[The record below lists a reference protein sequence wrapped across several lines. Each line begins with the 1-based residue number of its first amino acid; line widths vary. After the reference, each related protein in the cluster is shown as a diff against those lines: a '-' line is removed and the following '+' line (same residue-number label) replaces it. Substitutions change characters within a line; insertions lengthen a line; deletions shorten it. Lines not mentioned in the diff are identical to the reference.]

1 MGIING
7 QASFTMAFRRFLSTV
22 LVIAGGCAIAF
33 LLSRQN
39 ELLRESRDGMQ
50 GGGDSGLFEENII
63 VSEFTSSCAS
73 GHSQLSSSSSLLD
86 TISSHSQHHTDVCR
100 NLGAGRTASSIW
112 RAHFHDILEASILH
126 IDEDRIH
133 QNWTKQLLELVTPEF
148 MARALR
154 TSPGYKDIERIM
166 RIIDKRLHNS
176 SAPPLHVGVFGGSV
190 TEGRV
195 LVLICFIVV

>member
-1 MGIING
+1 M
-7 QASFTMAFRRFLSTV
+7 TYRRFFSTV

-39 ELLRESRDGMQ
+39 ELLRESRDGLQ
-50 GGGDSGLFEENII
+50 GGSDSGPFEENII
-63 VSEFTSSCAS
+63 VSEFTSSCSS
-73 GHSQLSSSSSLLD
+73 GHSQLSSSSSQLEQK
-86 TISSHSQHHTDVCR
+86 SSLRQHQTDVCR
-100 NLGAGRTASSIW
+100 NLGAGQTASSMW

-126 IDEDRIH
+126 IDKGRVH
-133 QNWTKQLLELVTPEF
+133 QNWTKQLLELVTPEL

-154 TSPGYKDIERIM
+154 TSPSYKDIERIM
-166 RIIDKRLHNS
+166 RIIDEKMNNS

-195 LVLICFIVV
+195 

>member
-1 MGIING
+1 MGM
-7 QASFTMAFRRFLSTV
+7 TYRRFLSTV
-22 LVIAGGCAIAF
+22 LVIAGGCSIEF

-50 GGGDSGLFEENII
+50 GGSDSGLFEENII
-63 VSEFTSSCAS
+63 VSDFTSSCAS
-73 GHSQLSSSSSLLD
+73 GHSQLSSSSSQLERKPSL
-86 TISSHSQHHTDVCR
+86 SQHQPDVCR

-126 IDEDRIH
+126 IDEDRVH

-154 TSPGYKDIERIM
+154 TSPSYKDIDRIM
-166 RIIDKRLHNS
+166 GIIDEKMNNS
-176 SAPPLHVGVFGGSV
+176 SAPPLHVGIFGGSV
-190 TEGRV
+190 TEGRM
-195 LVLICFIVV
+195 